1 MSQPFGYVD
10 LSKPHTVIDVHHAAV
25 IQPLRRARLNPGRYY
40 AQGNVLN
47 RLGATRER
55 RMMVAG
61 VFTAR
66 FVSDPEDCVR
76 ADTIQDGPPADDS
89 DETGT
94 RSTSLRANAKLG
106 TLAKLLGDVDVVS
119 SGGADFRL
127 EFDVLRC
134 RLTDGT
140 TLELSPNCLEATD
153 MTVASFIGSL
163 LDREEPAD
171 DQEEADAETGDDD
184 SREEAVH
191 DAGPDLPTAEDP
203 GPEEGGGGDTEAD
216 SGGAERYEPSDT
228 APEPASA
235 VEEPMDEA
243 ALIAANLMAMDAET
257 RSEEL
262 RNLADTRPSVHSAVA
277 ETLGSLNEEAEG
289 DGPSAADIL
298 GSLDF

>member
-1 MSQPFGYVD
+1 MAAPFEMVSWSEKRSAAAARMLGGIGVLPGRRCPASHRRFRLAKGSSLATFITFRSLSMSQPFGYVD

-140 TLELSPNCLEATD
+140 TLELSPN
-153 MTVASFIGSL
+153 
-163 LDREEPAD
+163 
-171 DQEEADAETGDDD
+171 
-184 SREEAVH
+184 
-191 DAGPDLPTAEDP
+191 
-203 GPEEGGGGDTEAD
+203 
-216 SGGAERYEPSDT
+216 
-228 APEPASA
+228 
-235 VEEPMDEA
+235 
-243 ALIAANLMAMDAET
+243 
-257 RSEEL
+257 
-262 RNLADTRPSVHSAVA
+262 
-277 ETLGSLNEEAEG
+277 
-289 DGPSAADIL
+289 
-298 GSLDF
+298 